1 MKLNRE
7 AFFAYARRSP
17 FGGRLTQSQVSG
29 MNALLDYWEGDND
42 GDIRKCAYVLATA
55 FHETATTMQP
65 IIENLTYSSAE
76 RIRAVWPSR
85 FKTVAEA
92 KAYVRKSEAL
102 ANKIYGGRSDLGNTK
117 AGDGYLFRGRGF
129 VQITGRRNYTVF
141 GKRLGINL
149 VAEPDLALTLE
160 YATRIIFD
168 GMEDGV
174 FTGKK
179 LSAYFSETVEDP
191 VNARRIVNGTD
202 KAGLI
207 EDYYYAFLGA
217 LKAATA
223 ATPPPDISP
232 EESAPDKPNL
242 AKDATTI
249 GAVIASG
256 GAAATFLGDMI
267 GKIDNPWALGALVA
281 VAAGLV
287 VVFWGRFNLADK
299 KGA

>member
-1 MKLNRE
+1 MSERKIMKLNRE

-17 FGGRLTQSQVSG
+17 LGGRLAQPQVDG
-29 MNALLDYWEGDND
+29 INALLDYWEGDND

-65 IIENLTYSSAE
+65 ITE
-76 RIRAVWPSR
+76 RGQ
-85 FKTVAEA
+85 
-92 KAYVRKSEAL
+92 KSYF
-102 ANKIYGGRSDLGNTK
+102 NKYEPGTSIGKNLGNTK

-149 VAEPDLALTLE
+149 VAQPDLALNLE

-174 FTGKK
+174 FTGKM
-179 LSAYFSETVEDP
+179 LSAYFSDTVEDP

-207 EDYYYAFLGA
+207 EDYYHAFLGA
-217 LKAATA
+217 LKAASA
-223 ATPPPDISP
+223 VIPPSDISP
-232 EESAPDKPNL
+232 EEAAPDKPNL

-256 GAAATFLGDMI
+256 GAAATFLGDVI
-267 GKIDNPWALGALVA
+267 GKIDNPYALGALVA
-281 VAAGLV
+281 VAVGLV
-287 VVFWGRFNLADK
+287 VVFWGRFNLAQK

>member
-17 FGGRLTQSQVSG
+17 FGGRLTQSQVNG

-55 FHETATTMQP
+55 FHETAATMQP
-65 IIENLTYSSAE
+65 ITE
-76 RIRAVWPSR
+76 RGQKSYFNKYEPGTSIG
-85 FKTVAEA
+85 KT
-92 KAYVRKSEAL
+92 
-102 ANKIYGGRSDLGNTK
+102 LGNTK

-179 LSAYFSETVEDP
+179 LSQYFSDQTEDP

-217 LKAATA
+217 LKAAVA
-223 ATPPPDISP
+223 KNPPTDVTP
-232 EESAPDKPNL
+232 EEAAPDRPNL

-281 VAAGLV
+281 VVAGLG
-287 VVFWGRFNLADK
+287 VVFWGRYSLAK
-299 KGA
+299 SKGA

>member
-76 RIRAVWPSR
+76 RIKAVWPSR
-85 FKTVAEA
+85 FNSLAEA
-92 KAYVRKSEAL
+92 KTYVKRPEAL

-129 VQITGRRNYTVF
+129 VQITGRRNYTAF
-141 GKRLGINL
+141 GKRLGIDL
-149 VAEPDLALTLE
+149 AGKPDLALTLE

-179 LSAYFSETVEDP
+179 LSQYFSDQTEDP

-217 LKAATA
+217 LKAAVA
-223 ATPPPDISP
+223 KNPPTDVTP
-232 EESAPDKPNL
+232 EEAAPDRPNL

-267 GKIDNPWALGALVA
+267 GKIDNPYALGALVA
-281 VAAGLV
+281 VAVGLG
-287 VVFWGRFNLADK
+287 VVFWSQFNLVDK